1 VSRAAL
7 PVADLAAFL
16 RGCWRLTRRFV
27 DAASTA
33 TGRMDGAACFEPAPW
48 GLNYVEQGILAM
60 GDYRGEATRRYRFT
74 ACEGSRADILFDDGA
89 PFHALDLATGRAEIV
104 HHCGDDLYEG
114 RYAVLSADQWTLDWR
129 ITGPRKAL
137 AISTRYARLDAAPS
151 GLRVAERD
159 GG

>member
-16 RGCWRLTRRFV
+16 RGRWRLTRRFI
-27 DAASTA
+27 DTTTSTA
-33 TGRMDGAACFEPAPW
+33 TGGMDGDARFEPAPW
-48 GLNYVEQGILAM
+48 GLSYVEQGILAM

-89 PFHALDLATGRAEIV
+89 PFHALDLATGRAEVV

-114 RYAVLSADQWTLDWR
+114 RYEVLSVDQWTLDWR
-129 ITGPRKAL
+129 VSGPRKSYGIA
-137 AISTRYARLDAAPS
+137 TRYARLTDAPS
-151 GLRVAERD
+151 AFG
-159 GG
+159 